1 MRVLMVGLTSTREA
15 WKRTRV
21 LMVGLT
27 LTRKAWRGMRV
38 LMVGLTSQ
46 SVKRGEECVS

>member
-1 MRVLMVGLTSTREA
+1 MVGLTSTRKA

-27 LTRKAWRGMRV
+27 STRKAWRGMRV

-46 SVKRGEECVS
+46 SIKRGEECVS

>member
-1 MRVLMVGLTSTREA
+1 MVGLTS
-15 WKRTRV
+15 
-21 LMVGLT
+21 
-27 LTRKAWRGMRV
+27 TRKAWRGMRV

>member
-1 MRVLMVGLTSTREA
+1 MHVLMVGLTSTRKA
-15 WKRTRV
+15 RRRTHV

-27 LTRKAWRGMRV
+27 STRKAWRGMHV

-46 SVKRGEECVS
+46 PVKLGEECVS

>member
-1 MRVLMVGLTSTREA
+1 MVGLTSTRKA

-27 LTRKAWRGMRV
+27 
-38 LMVGLTSQ
+38 SQ
-46 SVKRGEECVS
+46 PVKRGEERVS